1 MNLCTATVLL
11 DWQPDG
17 RCMHLLPTT
26 LHPLHAC
33 YRKICPGPCKMCPS
47 PCKICSCP
55 CKICPC
61 PCKICSC
68 AHPVDCPAGNTST
81 DQQIAAMNLTWNSP
95 NGSTLIPS
103 MCPLWH
109 DKGNSAAGY
118 GPIFAFPAA
127 QLAVGCSSAE
137 TSYTCSHSSATS
149 TGLVIRD
156 FLSTS
161 QVDSEGRPE
170 SLLQVYVLMRDML
183 GQNMTAGE
191 LACLRWVCAV
201 HADPLSSGVMFVTES
216 EARRGVSSR

>member
-1 MNLCTATVLL
+1 MHLVL
-11 DWQPDG
+11 DWQPD
-17 RCMHLLPTT
+17 RLSMHPLPNM
-26 LHPLHAC
+26 LPPLHA
-33 YRKICPGPCKMCPS
+33 
-47 PCKICSCP
+47 CP

-61 PCKICSC
+61 PCKTCPC
-68 AHPVDCPAGNTST
+68 THPVDCPAGNTST
-81 DQQIAAMNLTWNSP
+81 VQQIAAMNLTWNSP
-95 NGSTLIPS
+95 DGSSQIPS
-103 MCPLWH
+103 MCPLWR

-149 TGLVIRD
+149 TGLEVKD

-170 SLLQVYVLMRDML
+170 SLLQVYVLMQDML
-183 GQNMTAGE
+183 GQNMTVGE

-201 HADPLSSGVMFVTES
+201 HALQSCHVCH
-216 EARRGVSSR
+216 